1 MAKFIQE
8 SIENETISQFII
20 NSPKLFLH
28 ELITFAKEFDMDSN
42 SNDNDIIDSE
52 DEEAIG
58 VALNG
63 LLQRIQ
69 AALVAKEQDKIAVE
83 KLEKDIHRMIK
94 MFYLEMRVKG

>member
-28 ELITFAKEFDMDSN
+28 ELITFANEFDMDSN

-52 DEEAIG
+52 DEEATG

-69 AALVAKEQDKIAVE
+69 AALVATEQDKIAVE